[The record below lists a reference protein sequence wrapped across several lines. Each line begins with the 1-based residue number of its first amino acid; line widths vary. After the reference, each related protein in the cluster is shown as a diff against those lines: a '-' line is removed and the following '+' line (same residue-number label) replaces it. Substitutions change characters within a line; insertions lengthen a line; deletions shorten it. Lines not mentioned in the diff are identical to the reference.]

1 MLTFLINFFLTEW
14 IWSITGGSYHIPI
27 SCLLM
32 FVLLKLWDHL
42 GWIRAFLL
50 SVFLTFGAFIIYFGL
65 IWVIFVWG
73 LGIEYSLPADTYQGS
88 FDHLNTSLILAAIY
102 SLLQMIMLFFL
113 HKWVRF
119 NFWRTLLCA
128 LSANL
133 LTAFLVYKITFGS

>member
-1 MLTFLINFFLTEW
+1 M
-14 IWSITGGSYHIPI
+14 IWSITGGSYHILI

-50 SVFLTFGAFIIYFGL
+50 SIFLSFGAFIIYFGL
-65 IWVIFVWG
+65 VWLILVWG
-73 LGIEYSLPADTYQGS
+73 LGIEYSLPADAYQGS
-88 FDHLNTSLILAAIY
+88 FDHLNTSLLLAAIY
-102 SLLQMIMLFFL
+102 SLVQMIMLFLL
-113 HKWVRF
+113 HKCVRF
-119 NFWRTLLCA
+119 NFWRTILCA